1 MFTLRTYALYE
12 RSKLILAVILV
23 PSTALFSTACVCL
36 NKNISVQLFMSYLQW
51 SLGTQ
56 DTSEPF
62 IPTMTMTGCHVS
74 STYLQGAHIAVAWE
88 CLVGFD
94 TILFLLT
101 AARAI
106 YLTPSTRSRSPSIH
120 CFSILHST
128 SYLNLIGIIY
138 RDGAVYFG
146 VMALFNLA
154 NVITFY
160 TAPDLLRGALSTP
173 SSAVSA
179 LLCARLMLN
188 IHEAP
193 VPTGALALPSHS
205 TGAEATG
212 PNGRAAFTS
221 QFELGAEN
229 VDTLDVYQVRDSPLS
244 IDKSAWVAEYMNS
257 PQSAGSRGSSNSY
270 HRTRSGTKPPQTR
283 EEWEMGHLPA

>member
-1 MFTLRTYALYE
+1 
-12 RSKLILAVILV
+12 
-23 PSTALFSTACVCL
+23 
-36 NKNISVQLFMSYLQW
+36 
-51 SLGTQ
+51 
-56 DTSEPF
+56 
-62 IPTMTMTGCHVS
+62 MTGCHVS

-106 YLTPSTRSRSPSIH
+106 YLTPSTRSKSPSIN
-120 CFSILHST
+120 CFSVLYSAP
-128 SYLNLIGIIY
+128 YLNLIGIIY
-138 RDGAVYFG
+138 RDGAMYFG

-193 VPTGALALPSHS
+193 ALTGALALPTHS
-205 TGAEATG
+205 TGAEAAG
-212 PNGRAAFTS
+212 PSGRAAFTS
-221 QFELGAEN
+221 QFELGAETI
-229 VDTLDVYQVRDSPLS
+229 DTLDAHQAGDSPLS
-244 IDKSAWVAEYMNS
+244 IDKSAWPTEYMDS
-257 PQSAGSRGSSNSY
+257 PQSTNSRGSSNSY
-270 HRTRSGTKPPQTR
+270 HHIRSGTKPSRTR
-283 EEWEMGHLPA
+283 EEWEMGRLPA